1 MEIYRSIDEMK
12 KRSNELRAEAK
23 SIGLVPTMGFF
34 HDGHLK
40 LMKEA
45 MDKDNFVVVSIFV
58 NPLQFGPNEDFDEY
72 PRNEERDLKL
82 AEKMGVHAVF
92 IPTTQEMYPVE
103 PSIAM
108 KVTKRT
114 NVLCGSKRPGHFD
127 GVVTVLTKLFN
138 IIQPTRAYFGKK
150 DAQQLAVVDSLV
162 NDFNFP
168 LQLIGVPT
176 AREHNGLAKSSR
188 NVFLSD
194 TEKKEAVWIFKALHA
209 GKQLA
214 LSGENNTDT
223 IINEVTKM
231 VVSHTSGVVE
241 YVELLSYPELQKIR
255 WMDETVILAM
265 AVQFKRA
272 RLIDNLIFNLD
283 EYNHT

>member
-1 MEIYRSIDEMK
+1 
-12 KRSNELRAEAK
+12 
-23 SIGLVPTMGFF
+23 
-34 HDGHLK
+34 
-40 LMKEA
+40 
-45 MDKDNFVVVSIFV
+45 
-58 NPLQFGPNEDFDEY
+58 
-72 PRNEERDLKL
+72 
-82 AEKMGVHAVF
+82 
-92 IPTTQEMYPVE
+92 
-103 PSIAM
+103 
-108 KVTKRT
+108 KRT

-138 IIQPTRAYFGKK
+138 IIQPTRAYFGEK

-214 LSGENNTDT
+214 LGGENNTDT
-223 IINEVTKM
+223 IIDEVTKM
-231 VVSHTSGVVE
+231 VVTHTSGVVE